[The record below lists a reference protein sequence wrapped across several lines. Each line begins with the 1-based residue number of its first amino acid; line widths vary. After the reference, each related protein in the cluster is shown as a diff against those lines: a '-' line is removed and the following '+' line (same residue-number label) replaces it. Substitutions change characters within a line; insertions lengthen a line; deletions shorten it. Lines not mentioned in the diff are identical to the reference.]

1 MEDLNNNIHFE
12 FDRPTNIPSVVKVI
26 GVGECGREVVD
37 ELFASGDY
45 DMHDIDSA
53 TIDPTQLSAQ
63 QVADTVGGFLNLV
76 FVVCGADDETSVRT
90 TSELCRQFLSVGN
103 ETECKVAIVMPVCP
117 VGEAAGSSTVE
128 KNLALLKSAATKL
141 YPLDEGSATQPC
153 YNIVNTICRVFM
165 NIDIAHVDYN
175 DVATVLQ
182 SGTRLLWAS
191 GEGCGEKRGE
201 KAIDDIMRNLEAQV
215 GSLADI
221 EYMMFLIGTTKEH
234 ELIVAECYDI
244 FEFVERS
251 VGRPI
256 DTLWNY
262 NELDPRDGDTLRIQA
277 IAIC

>member
-12 FDRPTNIPSVVKVI
+12 FDRPANIPSVVKVI

-53 TIDPTQLSAQ
+53 TIDPTQPSAQ
-63 QVADTVGGFLNLV
+63 LADTVSGFLNLV
-76 FVVCGADDETSVRT
+76 FVVCSTDDETSVRT

-103 ETECKVAIVMPVCP
+103 ETECKVAIVLPVCP
-117 VGEAAGSSTVE
+117 IGEAAGSCTAE
-128 KNLALLKSAATKL
+128 KNLAMLNAAATKL
-141 YPLDEGSATQPC
+141 YPLTEGCATRPC
-153 YNIVNTICRVFM
+153 YNVVNTICRVFM

-182 SGTRLLWAS
+182 SGTRFLWTCGEGS
-191 GEGCGEKRGE
+191 GEGRGE
-201 KAIDDIMRNLEAQV
+201 KALAAIMQNLAALV

-221 EYMMFLIGTTKEH
+221 EYMMLLIGATKEH

-244 FEFVERS
+244 FAAVERS

-262 NELDPRDGDTLRIQA
+262 TELDPCDGDTLRIQA